1 MRKNLRPEDPL
12 SCCFHA
18 CRSKSKKLQTPLL
31 YGTHLKSAH
40 FTATSRCILSC
51 LRYRRSASNFS
62 NVLVILSI
70 NTSCSYCNLDCRI
83 DCSISYVKK
92 LVKILKFPGQP
103 VLTYF
108 PARGTSWTIPALAF
122 DWPVSRACRRLPVF
136 LRSLP
141 NIILAHVLIVCH
153 FHLFSKTFSCSFC

>member
-1 MRKNLRPEDPL
+1 MRKKLRLGDPL
-12 SCCFHA
+12 FCCFHT
-18 CRSKSKKLQTPLL
+18 CRFKSKKLQTPLL

-92 LVKILKFPGQP
+92 LVEVSGFRVRVQSCWDTVNLE
-103 VLTYF
+103 V
-108 PARGTSWTIPALAF
+108 TIPCMRQNRKKTHNTFNFKIPRLASVDIF
-122 DWPVSRACRRLPVF
+122 SRAWD
-136 LRSLP
+136 
-141 NIILAHVLIVCH
+141 
-153 FHLFSKTFSCSFC
+153 